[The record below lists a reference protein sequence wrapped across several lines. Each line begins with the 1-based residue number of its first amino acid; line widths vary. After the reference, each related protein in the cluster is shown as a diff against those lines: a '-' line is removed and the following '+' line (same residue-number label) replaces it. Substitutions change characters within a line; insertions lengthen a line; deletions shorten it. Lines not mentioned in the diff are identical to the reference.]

1 MTDKHNGGCLC
12 GAVTYEV
19 TGALR
24 PVRFCHC
31 GQCRKQSGHFY
42 AATSAPISAILI
54 SGEDQITWYQ
64 SSHRASRGFCSN
76 CGSALFWKHNGFPD
90 MSILAGSLD
99 EPTGLTA
106 ERHIFCASKGDYYEI
121 GDGLPQDLTY

>member
-1 MTDKHNGGCLC
+1 MSEIHTGACLC

-19 TGALR
+19 SGALR

-31 GQCRKQSGHFY
+31 VQCRKQSGHFF
-42 AATSAPISAILI
+42 AATSAPISAISI
-54 SGEDQITWYQ
+54 TGEDQIAWYE
-64 SSHRASRGFCSN
+64 SSQRAKRGFCRH
-76 CGSALFWKHNGFPD
+76 CGSALFWRHNGFSD

-106 ERHIFCASKGDYYEI
+106 ERHIFCSSKGDYYEI
-121 GDGLPQDLTY
+121 GDGLPQDSTY